1 MWAHVGKKC
10 FYCSICYSV
19 FPQRENLAT
28 HLEQLHKLNQAGRFE
43 AVIDSVIDAATLD
56 QTKNDQNISVHEE
69 KQQFQCEVCEL
80 PFLTQQRLDIHIST
94 VHVKTKV
101 IETNISP
108 SDQIDAQ
115 NFDANAMNRMKKIRL
130 EKDNCEENLSI
141 KEISE
146 RIGSSINIQ
155 SEEVEMV
162 SENYFDE
169 KTQNSRS
176 DVNLNPELMQKIDEE
191 PQDCENNFE
200 IDEFQLA
207 KNCIDFQP
215 IVLLSRLDFF

>member
-1 MWAHVGKKC
+1 MV
-10 FYCSICYSV
+10 
-19 FPQRENLAT
+19 
-28 HLEQLHKLNQAGRFE
+28 
-43 AVIDSVIDAATLD
+43 DSVIDAATLN

-80 PFLTQQRLDIHIST
+80 PFLTKQRLDIHIST

-115 NFDANAMNRMKKIRL
+115 NFDGNAVNRMKKIRL
-130 EKDNCEENLSI
+130 EKDNSEENLSI

-169 KTQNSRS
+169 KSQNFRS
-176 DVNLNPELMQKIDEE
+176 DVNLNSELRQKIDQE
-191 PQDCENNFE
+191 PQDCKSNFE

-207 KNCIDFQP
+207 KDCIDFQP
-215 IVLLSRLDFF
+215 IVLLLKLDSVLTEA